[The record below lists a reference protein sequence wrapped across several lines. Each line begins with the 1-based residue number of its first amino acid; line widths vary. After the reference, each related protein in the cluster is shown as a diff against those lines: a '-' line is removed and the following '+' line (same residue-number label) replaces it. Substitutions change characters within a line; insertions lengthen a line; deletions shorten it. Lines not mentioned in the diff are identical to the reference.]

1 MIHSFHHSLL
11 IFEYDETIEERR
23 NTIVYNTLLSLRTT
37 LKEKEIQGIFISL
50 HRSAHIKN
58 NANLHH
64 LIQLM
69 DKLSQQL
76 SIPIAFGNYAKE
88 TFLELKQMSAQT
100 QIKLFQTP
108 QAALLFLDPSFN
120 NKRTLNILLFDED
133 KANADK
139 LCAALVKQSHSVTHA
154 QSMEELKAKAAAKAY
169 DMTIT
174 QNCLNLEKS
183 MTPVQPT
190 LNLSKELIVNLPT
203 FMDTAVEVFMITT
216 GLDAKKIKHSVR
228 SIDYPFE
235 TPVIMASM
243 KFKGAMVGNF
253 FLIFPRYVA
262 QSALEAMLGEKID
275 AADTTAIVDGVA
287 ELCNIITGST
297 KLHLASKN
305 MKILFELPK
314 TYLSLQLAQSDIGY
328 ENGIWI
334 EMLLN
339 SKPFY
344 MFITK

>member
-11 IFEYDETIEERR
+11 VFEYDEVIEEHR
-23 NTIVYNTLLSLRTT
+23 NSIVYNTLLSLRST
-37 LKEKEIQGIFISL
+37 LKEKEVKGIFISF
-50 HRSAHIKN
+50 HHSPHIKKN
-58 NANLHH
+58 PCLSH
-64 LIQLM
+64 LVQLM

-76 SIPIAFGNYAKE
+76 TLPIAFGNYSKE
-88 TFLELKQMSAQT
+88 TFLELKSMSAQT
-100 QIKLFQTP
+100 QVKLLQTL
-108 QAALLFLDPSFN
+108 QTALLFLDPSFN
-120 NKRTLNILLFDED
+120 KKPLNVLLFDED

-154 QSMEELKAKAAAKAY
+154 QSMEELKTKAAAKAY
-169 DMTIT
+169 DVTIA

-183 MTPVQPT
+183 MTLVQPT
-190 LNLSKELIVNLPT
+190 LNLSKELIVNLST
-203 FMDTAVEVFMITT
+203 FMDTATQVLMMTT

-228 SIDYPFE
+228 SIDYPFD
-235 TPVIMASM
+235 TSVIMASM

-262 QSALEAMLGEKID
+262 QSALEAMLGEKVD

-297 KLHLASKN
+297 KSHLASKN